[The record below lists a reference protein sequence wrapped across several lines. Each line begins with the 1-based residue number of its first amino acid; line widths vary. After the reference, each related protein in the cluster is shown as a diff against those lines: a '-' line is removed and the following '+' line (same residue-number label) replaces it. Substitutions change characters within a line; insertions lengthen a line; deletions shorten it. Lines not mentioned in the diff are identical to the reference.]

1 MAIDFPNNPVDGD
14 QHFENGVSWTY
25 FSPPD
30 TWAITST
37 FNAPGGMAEFVVDLI
52 YPVGRLLISLDNVNP
67 GDQYANTTWELD
79 SIDRAIVGAGGTRVG
94 GDEFGADNHVLTE
107 AQMPAHV
114 HWVDPPSTTTN
125 TTGNHKHN
133 TIHVGSLH
141 TWGNGGGSSSG
152 YISGTTLNN
161 TQTWEYTSTQGNHS
175 HTLNIAGFNSNSRG
189 SSASHSSV
197 QASKAFYTWRRTA

>member
-14 QHFENGVSWTY
+14 RHSENGTSWVY
-25 FSPPD
+25 KSPPD

-67 GDQYANTTWELD
+67 GDMYANTTWELD
-79 SIDRAIVGAGGTRVG
+79 SVDKAIVGAGGARAG
-94 GDEFGADNHVLTE
+94 GDEFGSDTHTLTE

-114 HWVDPPSTTTN
+114 HSVDPPSTSTN
-125 TTGNHKHN
+125 TTGNHAHN
-133 TIHVGSLH
+133 TVHVGSLH
-141 TWGNGGGSSSG
+141 TWGNGGGSSDG
-152 YISGTTLNN
+152 YISG
-161 TQTWEYTSTQGNHS
+161 TSTQGNHS
-175 HTLNIAGFNSNSRG
+175 HTVNIAAFNSASKG
-189 SSASHSSV
+189 SGNSHSSV